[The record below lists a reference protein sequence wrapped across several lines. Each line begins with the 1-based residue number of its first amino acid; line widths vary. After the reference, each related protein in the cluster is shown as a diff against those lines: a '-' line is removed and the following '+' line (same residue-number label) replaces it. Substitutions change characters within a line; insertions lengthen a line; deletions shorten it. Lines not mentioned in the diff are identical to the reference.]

1 MGYGELMAM
10 GAAAC
15 WALSSV
21 IYARARLS
29 AWTIN
34 FAKNILGIIIVF
46 INLWLLWLIT
56 GQGFLVFSGEAWF
69 YLVISGLI
77 GIALGDTCYFR
88 SLQIL
93 GPRRSL
99 VVATTAPIFGAVFG
113 WMWLDEILSA
123 GSMLGI
129 VIAIV
134 GISMVVLE
142 KRARVEAPNLYPGK
156 ERTGILLGLIAAV
169 CQAAGGAISK
179 LGMRECTALE
189 ATFVRLLAAV
199 VVALI
204 IFGATKRLR
213 STVLRSGG
221 LRSTVQDILKPDNFK
236 KLAPAAALGT
246 WLGIWFSQIGFK
258 YADVAI
264 ATMLMSTS
272 PLFAIPLV
280 RMFDGHS
287 ISLRAVIWT
296 AVAIVGITFA
306 VNS

>member
-34 FAKNILGIIIVF
+34 FAKNVLGAILVF
-46 INLWLLWLIT
+46 LNLWLLWLIT
-56 GQGFLVFSGEAWF
+56 GQGFLVFSGQAWF
-69 YLVISGLI
+69 YLVVSGLI

-99 VVATTAPIFGAVFG
+99 VVATTAPIFGAAFG
-113 WMWLDEILSA
+113 WLWLDEWLSLN
-123 GSMLGI
+123 SMFGI
-129 VIAIV
+129 GIAIV
-134 GISMVVLE
+134 GIGMVVVE
-142 KRARVEAPNLYPGK
+142 KRARVEAPDLFPGR
-156 ERTGILLGLIAAV
+156 ERTGILLGLIAAM

-179 LGMRECTALE
+179 LGMRECSALE

-204 IFGATKRLR
+204 IFGGTRRLK
-213 STVLRSGG
+213 STC
-221 LRSTVQDILKPDNFK
+221 QDILKPDNFK
-236 KLAPAAALGT
+236 KLLPAAALGT

-296 AVAIVGITFA
+296 AVAIFGITIA
-306 VNS
+306 VSA